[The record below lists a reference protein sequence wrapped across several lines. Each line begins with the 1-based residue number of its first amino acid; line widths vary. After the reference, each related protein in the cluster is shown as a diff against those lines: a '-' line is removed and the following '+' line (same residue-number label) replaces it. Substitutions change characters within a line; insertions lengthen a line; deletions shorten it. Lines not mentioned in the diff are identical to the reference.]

1 MIFDHVQIA
10 ISNQTSCAQIL
21 LNSVHKSAESKRGS
35 AVPNHKLNFRPRG
48 QASEPMGAPFKGPT
62 NQYIF
67 LAGCLR
73 SFSHFSPVPSKPSK
87 AETLTDIYHNR
98 TVTPKRNR
106 KLLSSNRLSNLP
118 RLRTCSREIML
129 TVHNIST
136 IQSRHVSAGV
146 DTALG
151 IFTMQL
157 SVTA

>member
-1 MIFDHVQIA
+1 MPKSYSILYTKVLKANEDRQFQTTSLILDPEDKPANQWELHSRDLQINTFFLPDVSDPFPIFHQ
-10 ISNQTSCAQIL
+10 CL
-21 LNSVHKSAESKRGS
+21 LSQA
-35 AVPNHKLNFRPRG
+35 KLRHWRTYN
-48 QASEPMGAPFKGPT
+48 
-62 NQYIF
+62 
-67 LAGCLR
+67 
-73 SFSHFSPVPSKPSK
+73 
-87 AETLTDIYHNR
+87 HNR